1 MKIFEAGGDYGTI
14 KAGLVG
20 GEGLHIA
27 KVGEE
32 FSSVDE
38 FKDEIE
44 ISGILGESF
53 EGDDE
58 GVVDLRVD
66 KVLVVDVVD
75 LLRLHDF
82 VFVEEFESDIL
93 AGLFVLGDLD
103 LAESTC
109 LDLCVPLPSTLPT

>member
-1 MKIFEAGGDYGTI
+1 M
-14 KAGLVG
+14 
-20 GEGLHIA
+20 
-27 KVGEE
+27 
-32 FSSVDE
+32 
-38 FKDEIE
+38 
-44 ISGILGESF
+44 
-53 EGDDE
+53 
-58 GVVDLRVD
+58 
-66 KVLVVDVVD
+66 VD